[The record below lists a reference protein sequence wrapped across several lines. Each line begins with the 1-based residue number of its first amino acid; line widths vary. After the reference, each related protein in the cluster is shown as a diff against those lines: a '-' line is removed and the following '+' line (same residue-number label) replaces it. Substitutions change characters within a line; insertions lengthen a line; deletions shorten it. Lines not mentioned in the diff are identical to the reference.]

1 MASLVLSTRLPVHKQ
16 SFFSHET
23 KWMLHDKGILYAV
36 DEGILDQVFL
46 VVDNGVFKLWN
57 KL

>member
-1 MASLVLSTRLPVHKQ
+1 MHKQ

-46 VVDNGVFKLWN
+46 VVDNGVFKLRN
-57 KL
+57 KS